1 MGMHDVEIG
10 ILEEKIEKSLQE
22 MKEVKKQYRDAVK
35 ETNLLYGVM
44 REREEEFYRA
54 RDAFLVVYGRRK
66 KEDEGFAQVWDDYEK
81 FRRRTNDRIRELK
94 PELAEAK
101 ANQKKYYD
109 LVTKYTHQGNLEAK
123 LKCLEKARAY
133 KAQAKNLS
141 EELSALKKSI
151 SQAKE
156 QAEGLTDGGIDL
168 REARVLM
175 ESARIELRRST
186 ERFDDARNHRNE
198 LKAKLNEMNVAHQFD
213 VNELWEL
220 YLKRLWRT

>member
-81 FRRRTNDRIRELK
+81 FRRGTNDRIRELK

-101 ANQKKYYD
+101 TNQKKYYD
-109 LVTKYTHQGNLEAK
+109 LVTKYTKQGNLEAK

-198 LKAKLNEMNVAHQFD
+198 LKAKLNEMGVAHQFD

>member
-10 ILEEKIEKSLQE
+10 IFEEKIEKSLQE

-44 REREEEFYRA
+44 MEREEEFYQA

-109 LVTKYTHQGNLEAK
+109 LVTKYTQQGNLEAK

-133 KAQAKNLS
+133 KAQAKSLS
-141 EELSALKKSI
+141 EKISELKKSI

-156 QAEGLTDGGIDL
+156 QAEGLIDSGIDL

-198 LKAKLNEMNVAHQFD
+198 LKAKLNEMGVAHQFD